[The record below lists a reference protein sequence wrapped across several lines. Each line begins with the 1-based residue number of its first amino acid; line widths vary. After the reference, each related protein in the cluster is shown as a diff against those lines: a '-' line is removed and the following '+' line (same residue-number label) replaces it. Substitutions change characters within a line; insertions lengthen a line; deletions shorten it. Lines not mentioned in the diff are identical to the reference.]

1 MILDKEKGSSEDPFF
16 EQELAHFLPIAHG
29 RLLDIGCLDGS
40 KTVLVRNVVQA
51 AEAYG
56 VDFIPN
62 RLAEAE
68 RRGIHTFC
76 VDLNNDLPLPFPDE
90 FFDVIFCGEVIEHL
104 FSPDTL
110 MDEIVRLLKPGGY
123 VLITTPNLASW
134 KNRFALLMGWQP
146 FFTEVST
153 RDRYGNPRTPR
164 GLPSGHIRIFTPKAL
179 QEMTAVSRLR
189 VEHIITVAVFTN
201 SRGIVSQLGR
211 FLDRILIPV
220 WPTLG
225 DRIVLRAR
233 KS

>member
-1 MILDKEKGSSEDPFF
+1 MSKNNVRDFYMILDKEKGSSEDPFF

-123 VLITTPNLASW
+123 
-134 KNRFALLMGWQP
+134 
-146 FFTEVST
+146 
-153 RDRYGNPRTPR
+153 
-164 GLPSGHIRIFTPKAL
+164 
-179 QEMTAVSRLR
+179 
-189 VEHIITVAVFTN
+189 
-201 SRGIVSQLGR
+201 
-211 FLDRILIPV
+211 
-220 WPTLG
+220 
-225 DRIVLRAR
+225 
-233 KS
+233 